1 MWQIRGGEDNK
12 VGLWRKV
19 LVFFG
24 FDDVDDSTEGN
35 RRDMFHRD
43 SKEDKVVNINRHR
56 NSIQILVLDP
66 VSFEEV
72 RKVVDYLKDNRPII
86 LNLDKTDKEQAK
98 RIIDFVSGA
107 TYSLQ
112 GNMQKIGDGI
122 FLFTPKDVEIS
133 GQDINTNEFWKE
145 SWKKDQE

>member
-1 MWQIRGGEDNK
+1 MKIIKG
-12 VGLWRKV
+12 GLWRKV

-24 FDDVDDSTEGN
+24 FDDGDEENESAN
-35 RRDMFHRD
+35 RDMFYRNNR
-43 SKEDKVVNINRHR
+43 EDKVVNINRHR

-72 RKVVDYLKDNRPII
+72 RKVADYLKDQRPII

-107 TYSLQ
+107 TYALQ

-122 FLFTPKDVEIS
+122 FLFTPRDVEIS
-133 GQDINTNEFWKE
+133 GQDIQSNEFWKE
-145 SWKKDQE
+145 SWKKEHD